1 MRRRQ
6 LVRATGRV
14 LAATFALV
22 GVVFLVIPG
31 GVLGAFNWAGRALGL
46 PQSATAAFTL
56 YLALAAAYMY
66 AVTVV
71 AWQMARRPDV
81 RAYPWILVQAKAA
94 SALVCLVLFAV
105 QEQYL
110 IYLANFAVDGAIA
123 VFVWWIALRPVPGGD
138 GVIQGRGIGQAVEP
152 RSAATERSR

>member
-1 MRRRQ
+1 MTRRR
-6 LVRATGRV
+6 LVRASGTV

-31 GVLGAFNWAGRALGL
+31 GVLGAINWAGRALGL
-46 PQSATAAFTL
+46 PQSPTAAFTL
-56 YLALAAAYMY
+56 YLALAVAYMY
-66 AVTVV
+66 VV
-71 AWQMARRPDV
+71 SLLAWQMARHPDV

-94 SALVCLVLFAV
+94 SALVCLALFAF

-123 VFVWWIALRPVPGGD
+123 VFVWWIALRPAPRGN
-138 GVIQGRGIGQAVEP
+138 GVIKGRGTGKALKQ
-152 RSAATERSR
+152 RSAAAERSR